1 MDLRQLEML
10 IAVVDAGGY
19 TKAGELLHVSHS
31 AIHRQIRLLESE
43 IDDRLFVRK
52 GTSIQITETGQK
64 VVVTARRIQQEIAG
78 ILQQVSGAKRLTSG
92 HLHIGTGTSILTLF
106 LPPIV
111 QRFRKQYPGIEVRI
125 TTGPAHQII
134 SDVQSGK
141 LDLGVVYAPEDLL
154 PGEAVPGYER
164 LYKEEFVLV
173 VGKHHP
179 LGKMTSITLTEA
191 VKFPFILYP
200 KLSNV
205 RRLFDRALQR
215 LDLSPQVVMEVENE
229 EAMEKLIAIDIGI
242 ALISKRRAIN
252 DKIRQIR
259 IRDVKFHC
267 DVGIIVA
274 SSEYLPPPVAEFT
287 KMCREAVRSG
297 D

>member
-1 MDLRQLEML
+1 MDIRQLEML

-19 TKAGELLHVSHS
+19 KKAGELLHVSHS

-78 ILQQVSGAKRLTSG
+78 MLQQVSGAKQLATG
-92 HLHIGTGTSILTLF
+92 HLYIGTGTSILTLF

-125 TTGPAHQII
+125 TTGPAHQILN
-134 SDVQSGK
+134 DVQSGK

-154 PGEAVPGYER
+154 PGEAVPGYEL
-164 LYKEEFVLV
+164 LYQEEFVLV
-173 VGKHHP
+173 VGKRHP
-179 LGKMTSITLTEA
+179 LAKKASIMLTEA

-215 LDLSPQVVMEVENE
+215 LELSPQVVMEVENE

-242 ALISKRRAIN
+242 ALISKRRAVN

-259 IRDVKFHC
+259 IRDVQFHC
-267 DVGIIVA
+267 DVGVIF
-274 SSEYLPPPVAEFT
+274 SSCEYLSPPVAEFT
-287 KMCREAVRSG
+287 RMCREAVRSG